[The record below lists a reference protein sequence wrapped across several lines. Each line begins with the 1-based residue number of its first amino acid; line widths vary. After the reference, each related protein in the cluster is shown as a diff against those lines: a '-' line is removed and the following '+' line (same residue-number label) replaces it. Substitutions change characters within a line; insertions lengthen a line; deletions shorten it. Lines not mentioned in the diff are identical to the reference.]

1 VRFDIANNRRKVGEM
16 ALLVKIVAILAPL
29 AVLLVAQ
36 PAFAAVPFNPG
47 YGKGNAAECTKT
59 ISSGSIQAASNGLGD
74 GQVLCVR
81 GGVYT
86 EGDKRLNLDVSGT
99 PGAVRKIKAYPGE
112 RVRLRGAIIGKGS
125 HWVIEGLFVDASYGQ
140 VGPSRGGRTNT
151 DQAIKWMEGTNIRF
165 DSVELINRRPK
176 GGPDLAGSC
185 VYFGGAKQRVF
196 PTNITIENSS
206 IHQCGQLPRD
216 NLEHCVYLGRS
227 SGVTLRDNRIY
238 DCANRSIQLHPNTDN
253 ALVVG
258 NLVDSDHQAGINLDR
273 SANNNTIRNNVVDT
287 PNGKTIFI
295 GRSYSGSGNAVIDN
309 CVWDTHVALAGTVAK
324 SGNILANPR
333 TSGHT
338 VTNGSCATKLPAE
351 SPFRP

>member
-1 VRFDIANNRRKVGEM
+1 MK
-16 ALLVKIVAILAPL
+16 
-29 AVLLVAQ
+29 
-36 PAFAAVPFNPG
+36 
-47 YGKGNAAECTKT
+47 
-59 ISSGSIQAASNGLGD
+59 
-74 GQVLCVR
+74 
-81 GGVYT
+81 
-86 EGDKRLNLDVSGT
+86 
-99 PGAVRKIKAYPGE
+99 
-112 RVRLRGAIIGKGS
+112 
-125 HWVIEGLFVDASYGQ
+125 
-140 VGPSRGGRTNT
+140 
-151 DQAIKWMEGTNIRF
+151 GTNIRF

-176 GGPDLAGSC
+176 GDPDLAGSC

-227 SGVTLRDNRIY
+227 SGVTLRNNRIY
-238 DCANRSIQLHPNTDN
+238 DCANRSIKHTPDTDN

-295 GRSYSGSGNAVIDN
+295 GRSYSGSGNDVIDN
-309 CVWDTHVALAGTVAK
+309 CVWDTHVALAGTVTK

-338 VTNGSCATKLPAE
+338 VTNGSCAAKLPAE